1 MSPLPLSFLSR
12 SQARRTVLL
21 ALAAGVVALTLAA
34 CGGSDAGEVAAPA
47 ESSEAA
53 EPAEPAP
60 SDFEA
65 AMQAAS
71 DRAEQ
76 AVREAEAPLFADGVG
91 PGAFGEAFPEM
102 SAALA
107 AYAVELEALAVP
119 EEFRA
124 DLARHVSG
132 LEDIAA
138 KFATVAASDA
148 SRDPEEVFALLCD
161 LDGLG
166 RNLLADL
173 SPEYAALAFL
183 SSAPGPDLF
192 VGLSPEESDYLDSV
206 DAAQAEFGKRASA
219 FFAAISGSYTSTE
232 ALLTALYEAG
242 AGEAWAAAQE
252 VAVTLEP
259 PPRFVS
265 EHESWLVLLEELV
278 RLDRLI
284 GEGARD
290 GDIIAFELNNH
301 LGLLAMADASVD
313 FSPEF
318 ALTIGVQIPPPLDPE
333 SAIAATSYGQEL
345 AAVLGAAIDGTY
357 GFFPTTPE
365 EAGLEAIQVIA
376 PEFMTRLERSRA
388 SIEGLTPPEEYTAD
402 HTRILEYFDALLA
415 NQVAVVAAAE
425 SGDMGALT
433 TLIGPDASED
443 VLCAAAGELSDDVA
457 PLVTGFDPSDGP
469 PPFCSE

>member
-1 MSPLPLSFLSR
+1 
-12 SQARRTVLL
+12 VLL

-148 SRDPEEVFALLCD
+148 SRDPEEVFALLSD

-219 FFAAISGSYTSTE
+219 FFAAISG
-232 ALLTALYEAG
+232 LVFLAG
-242 AGEAWAAAQE
+242 AGVAAFHVGVEQHWWEGLSTCGGVHNDPSMSIEELKAKLFATPLVRCDDVAWSLFGISMAGYNLIASVILAVASAWAAQ
-252 VAVTLEP
+252 
-259 PPRFVS
+259 
-265 EHESWLVLLEELV
+265 
-278 RLDRLI
+278 
-284 GEGARD
+284 
-290 GDIIAFELNNH
+290 
-301 LGLLAMADASVD
+301 
-313 FSPEF
+313 
-318 ALTIGVQIPPPLDPE
+318 
-333 SAIAATSYGQEL
+333 
-345 AAVLGAAIDGTY
+345 
-357 GFFPTTPE
+357 GFW
-365 EAGLEAIQVIA
+365 QK
-376 PEFMTRLERSRA
+376 
-388 SIEGLTPPEEYTAD
+388 TA
-402 HTRILEYFDALLA
+402 
-415 NQVAVVAAAE
+415 
-425 SGDMGALT
+425 
-433 TLIGPDASED
+433 
-443 VLCAAAGELSDDVA
+443 
-457 PLVTGFDPSDGP
+457 
-469 PPFCSE
+469 